1 MKSSTGQTDLESDHS
16 SPNCGGQSDHPSSAG
31 GPRPEPGAGDAII
44 SSGRT
49 MKINWYSEFTN
60 VERRTFWACLGGYTL
75 DAMDSTMYALLAP
88 VFITVLGFT
97 KPEIGALTT
106 VGLIGNCFGGW
117 IAGAVADRFG
127 RMSLLKVTVL
137 WVSAFSLLAALSS
150 NYDEF
155 MVVRFLQGLGFG
167 GEAAV
172 GGVLISE
179 VVRSHLRGRAVSS
192 VQVGYGLGYA
202 LSTALMPIIFYFSPE
217 AVGWRIMFAA
227 GVIPALLVVYIRRFV
242 PESDSYQKIAA
253 ARRSGAK
260 AAPFWT
266 IFATSNLRGTLL
278 GLLLA
283 TGILGGGFSIHAW
296 LPTYLRLTLHLKVA
310 STSGYLAMSIAGLL
324 IGPIV
329 SGFISDRI
337 GRRATF
343 VAFLICEAV
352 VVIAFLFMPLNLNAA
367 FGLLFLQGSLQG
379 GAAACMLPTF
389 AELFSTDIRASGS
402 GFCITGG
409 RGIGSISTSVIG
421 VLGTV
426 IPLGHAMGI
435 CSLTAFSLA
444 ILAAMFLPER
454 SGVDLNAV
462 DGKGA
467 VS

>member
-1 MKSSTGQTDLESDHS
+1 
-16 SPNCGGQSDHPSSAG
+16 
-31 GPRPEPGAGDAII
+31 
-44 SSGRT
+44 
-49 MKINWYSEFTN
+49 MKINWYSEFTT

-75 DAMDSTMYALLAP
+75 DALDSTMYALLAP

-106 VGLIGNCFGGW
+106 MGLVGNCFGGW

-127 RMSLLKVTVL
+127 RMSLLKITVL
-137 WVSAFSLLAALSS
+137 WVSAFSLLAALAT

-155 MVVRFLQGLGFG
+155 MAVRFLQGLGFG

-192 VQVGYGLGYA
+192 VQSGYGLGYA
-202 LSTALMPIIFYFSPE
+202 LSTALMPLIFYFFPATIS
-217 AVGWRIMFAA
+217 WRVMFAA
-227 GVIPALLVVYIRRFV
+227 GVIPALLVLYIRRFV
-242 PESDSYQKIAA
+242 PESDSYQALA
-253 ARRSGAK
+253 ARRQAGVK
-260 AAPFWT
+260 PTPFWT
-266 IFATSNLRGTLL
+266 IFASSNLRGTLL
-278 GLLLA
+278 GVLLS
-283 TGILGGGFSIHAW
+283 TGILGGGFAIHAW

-324 IGPIV
+324 LGPIA

-337 GRRATF
+337 GRRRTF
-343 VAFLICEAV
+343 VVLLVCEAA

-367 FGLLFLQGSLQG
+367 FGLVFLQGGLQG

-409 RGIGSISTSVIG
+409 RGIGSISTSAVG
-421 VLGTV
+421 VLATI

-435 CSLTAFSLA
+435 CALTAFSLA
-444 ILAAMFLPER
+444 ILAAIFLPER
-454 SGVDLNAV
+454 SGVDMDAV
-462 DGKGA
+462 NGM
-467 VS
+467 ST